1 MAHRLTKEELDQ
13 QFEQFLKESVS
24 DDSVDL
30 GTSTRHP
37 SVLDSLGQAPVRPV
51 KKASVS
57 VPWWQ
62 DDDDREEGPEK
73 ATKRRFTKIKKSQAV
88 DPQVESRHRESPPRV
103 PVKPTPK
110 PRSKALDR
118 VSQLSNQRA
127 SHNTSPEHDAVNE
140 KMLSPD
146 HSYSLEEQRVS
157 EEDSCCVPSPAPD
170 NPSSTSGHKS
180 PIHSGSDELSR
191 EDGMSSTGKSFLKS
205 LRKTPSIKEVDEEQ
219 PKELFLEDEG
229 NRDQVIFS
237 RDSLE
242 PEDSVMVS
250 GMVSSAGV
258 LGLDTLDEDEN
269 IRFLSNLKKES
280 SSSIDYPRVNQEQE
294 PSTPTSPQRREEMDS
309 TNEEEQRN
317 NKDSAASPAYSEDF
331 EEEASE
337 KSDEVP
343 QEKKPERQ
351 GMLAKVSLHDS
362 LNSTDGALPPAVPS
376 LAPGKEKWPGI
387 KQTEMPALEPAVQSY
402 GQSGGSEMEALQE
415 AYRQISSSAGEC
427 EDKRAEGSRTP
438 FSLSTLQP
446 ASTVESDLPTAEELM
461 RPIGPGSGFTC
472 GFSLQPIIGAVP
484 QGSENHSP
492 LRMSSDG
499 SPFSSANEGCGGGNA
514 AGLTGEDHPASLQYT
529 QKSIAE
535 EIKRLMQE
543 QDSFSVEP
551 PPVKPKK
558 RQVPARNNAFASAHS
573 RKTPVPS
580 ARAKKPESRPLP
592 RAPAPSRTSQ
602 AAKPPS
608 PLTQRKTQNQPP
620 KKTQNL
626 SQTQTVKG
634 LDTSLELSSE
644 LVASVQSFA
653 TFLQHQVEASSLRDN
668 IPPRAD
674 RITPEAVTG
683 HQVMQEKMDSGS
695 TFQQERSSLE
705 RFRLQ
710 LAQKERELHLREE
723 QLREEHKQE
732 LAALRQENYVLQ
744 SKLHRAEEASNM
756 RKWSFGEASDPVTEE
771 KLKLIEKEMKEQET
785 LIQGYHQENE
795 KLYLQMKALQAQS
808 KQNEEALFMENQRL
822 LTELALTRDRLNMN
836 SIQRTVGGRSIADQS
851 FNIADLTNQVQAAQ
865 KKEERLQDEIHR
877 LKQEKQALHVDLE
890 MMRKERDLA
899 RVQTVCTSGDKGFE
913 LKMLQ
918 EKHREEVTELKKR
931 LQWYAENQEL
941 LDKDAAR
948 LRAATTETQMLTEQ
962 VEKLKMEVSKRA
974 NEQQRK
980 AKERAGEAKRI
991 QDLERQLK
999 QMEELLK
1006 RRHPNSLP
1014 ALILAAASTGT
1025 EDNGLDVRPPTAPH
1039 SSKTAALLERRVHR
1053 LEAELEGRDEAAKR
1067 SLRTMEQEYHRIKLQ
1082 YEQQISDLE
1091 QRLAEKNQNNQ
1102 VISSELSTSQTQGL
1116 KAEMEEVK
1124 KAYQKQGSSLKAEV
1138 ASLQEQL
1145 RQAQSL
1151 TQADKPA
1158 RSPSRHQLHAE
1169 AAQATRIERLTQEL
1183 SSKSRTIQELSRTVE
1198 RLQRER
1204 RTMLSGPGFDR
1215 AANEPK
1221 RHLGTA
1227 KEPKKPAAETFP
1239 PTQDEKDYHP
1249 GAFSGSH
1256 ISEVQLENDS
1266 LRIRLE
1272 QLEMQKEQEKASLQA
1287 AVAHAQSQLL
1297 RIQEQNAEQ
1306 LASVKAE
1313 HHKEIERLLACHA
1326 LEHSSSKVAEL
1337 TNQVNT
1343 QEIIVQHLQGQV
1355 KELQGAKD
1363 ALAVSKIREETLQN
1377 QLSKLL
1383 EELKQAKEAHSPELR
1398 HFTSLEQKIQ
1408 SMELRYNQ
1416 REKQLQQVIA
1426 DTRRVVE
1433 QEQQGEV
1440 ERWKRLAQGRTKEL
1454 EVFRLEL
1461 DSILDVLRELQRQG
1475 VVIPVPEHTST
1486 TTHTYLPLRS

>member
-62 DDDDREEGPEK
+62 DDDGSEEGP
-73 ATKRRFTKIKKSQAV
+73 
-88 DPQVESRHRESPPRV
+88 
-103 PVKPTPK
+103 
-110 PRSKALDR
+110 
-118 VSQLSNQRA
+118 
-127 SHNTSPEHDAVNE
+127 
-140 KMLSPD
+140 
-146 HSYSLEEQRVS
+146 
-157 EEDSCCVPSPAPD
+157 
-170 NPSSTSGHKS
+170 
-180 PIHSGSDELSR
+180 
-191 EDGMSSTGKSFLKS
+191 GMSSTGKSFLKS

-242 PEDSVMVS
+242 PE
-250 GMVSSAGV
+250 GHAGV

-337 KSDEVP
+337 KSNEVP

-376 LAPGKEKWPGI
+376 LAPRKEKWPDI
-387 KQTEMPALEPAVQSY
+387 KQTEMPASEPAVQSY

-461 RPIGPGSGFTC
+461 RPIGPDSGFTR

-514 AGLTGEDHPASLQYT
+514 AGLTGEEHPASLQYT

-592 RAPAPSRTSQ
+592 RAPAASRTSQ

-626 SQTQTVKG
+626 NQTQTVKG
-634 LDTSLELSSE
+634 LELSSE

-683 HQVMQEKMDSGS
+683 HQVMQEKMDGGS

-732 LAALRQENYVLQ
+732 FAALRQENYVLQ

-899 RVQTVCTSGDKGFE
+899 RVQVVCTSGDKGFE

-918 EKHREEVTELKKR
+918 EKHQEELTELKKR

-974 NEQQRK
+974 NEQPRK

-1039 SSKTAALLERRVHR
+1039 
-1053 LEAELEGRDEAAKR
+1053 
-1067 SLRTMEQEYHRIKLQ
+1067 
-1082 YEQQISDLE
+1082 
-1091 QRLAEKNQNNQ
+1091 QNNQ
-1102 VISSELSTSQTQGL
+1102 VISSELSASQTQGL

-1124 KAYQKQGSSLKAEV
+1124 KVYQKQEISLKAEV

-1145 RQAQSL
+1145 RQAQLL

-1221 RHLGTA
+1221 RHFGTA

-1272 QLEMQKEQEKASLQA
+1272 QLEIQKEQEKASLQA
-1287 AVAHAQSQLL
+1287 AVVHAQSQIL
-1297 RIQEQNAEQ
+1297 
-1306 LASVKAE
+1306 SF
-1313 HHKEIERLLACHA
+1313 
-1326 LEHSSSKVAEL
+1326 
-1337 TNQVNT
+1337 VNST
-1343 QEIIVQHLQGQV
+1343 
-1355 KELQGAKD
+1355 K
-1363 ALAVSKIREETLQN
+1363 
-1377 QLSKLL
+1377 
-1383 EELKQAKEAHSPELR
+1383 ELKQAKEAHSPELR

-1433 QEQQGEV
+1433 QEQQGEL

-1486 TTHTYLPLRS
+1486 TSHIYLPLRS

>member
-1 MAHRLTKEELDQ
+1 MILTLIWSLLPVLRTS
-13 QFEQFLKESVS
+13 FILFFFLC
-24 DDSVDL
+24 
-30 GTSTRHP
+30 
-37 SVLDSLGQAPVRPV
+37 SLPHIKV
-51 KKASVS
+51 
-57 VPWWQ
+57 VP
-62 DDDDREEGPEK
+62 
-73 ATKRRFTKIKKSQAV
+73 I
-88 DPQVESRHRESPPRV
+88 
-103 PVKPTPK
+103 KPTPK
-110 PRSKALDR
+110 PRSNALDR

-146 HSYSLEEQRVS
+146 HSYSVEEQRVS

-180 PIHSGSDELSR
+180 PIHSGSDELSVQSDASDSVER

-250 GMVSSAGV
+250 GMVSSTGV

-294 PSTPTSPQRREEMDS
+294 PSALTSPQSVPFRREEMDL
-309 TNEEEQRN
+309 TNEEGQRN

-337 KSDEVP
+337 KSDKVP

-376 LAPGKEKWPGI
+376 LAPRTEKWPDI
-387 KQTEMPALEPAVQSY
+387 RQTEMPSLEPAVQSY

-415 AYRQISSSAGEC
+415 AYRQISGSAGEC

-438 FSLSTLQP
+438 LSLSTLQP

-461 RPIGPGSGFTC
+461 RPIGPDSGFTR
-472 GFSLQPIIGAVP
+472 GFSLQPIIEAVP
-484 QGSENHSP
+484 RGSENHSP
-492 LRMSSDG
+492 LKMSSDG
-499 SPFSSANEGCGGGNA
+499 SPFSSVNEGCGGSNT
-514 AGLTGEDHPASLQYT
+514 AGVTREEHPASLQYT

-543 QDSFSVEP
+543 QDSSSVEP

-558 RQVPARNNAFASAHS
+558 RQVPARNNAFASGYS

-580 ARAKKPESRPLP
+580 ARSKKPESRPLP
-592 RAPAPSRTSQ
+592 RAPAPSRTTQ

-620 KKTQNL
+620 KQTQTL

-634 LDTSLELSSE
+634 LDTRLGPSSE

-653 TFLQHQVEASSLRDN
+653 TFLQHQVEASSLQDN

-674 RITPEAVTG
+674 RISSEAVAG
-683 HQVMQEKMDSGS
+683 HQVMHEKVDGGP

-723 QLREEHKQE
+723 QLQEEHKQE

-744 SKLHRAEEASNM
+744 SKLHRAEEASNK

-795 KLYLQMKALQAQS
+795 KLYLQIKALQAQS

-822 LTELALTRDRLNMN
+822 LTELALTRDRLNLN
-836 SIQRTVGGRSIADQS
+836 SIQRTFGGRNVADQS
-851 FNIADLTNQVQAAQ
+851 FTIADLTSQVQAAQ
-865 KKEERLQDEIHR
+865 KNEQRLQDEIHR
-877 LKQEKQALHVDLE
+877 LKQEKQALHVDLD

-899 RVQTVCTSGDKGFE
+899 RVQAVYTSGDKGFE

-948 LRAATTETQMLTEQ
+948 LRAATAETQMLTEQ

-1025 EDNGLDVRPPTAPH
+1025 EDNGSDVRPPTAPH
-1039 SSKTAALLERRVHR
+1039 SSQTAALLERRVHR

-1102 VISSELSTSQTQGL
+1102 VISSETLSQTQGL
-1116 KAEMEEVK
+1116 NAEMEEVK
-1124 KAYQKQGSSLKAEV
+1124 KAYEKQESSLKAEV

-1204 RTMLSGPGFDR
+1204 KTMLSGPGLDR
-1215 AANEPK
+1215 VANEPK
-1221 RHLGTA
+1221 RHFGTA
-1227 KEPKKPAAETFP
+1227 KDPKKPAAETFP

-1266 LRIRLE
+1266 LRMRLE
-1272 QLEMQKEQEKASLQA
+1272 QLEIQKEQEKASLQA
-1287 AVAHAQSQLL
+1287 AVTHAQSQLL
-1297 RIQEQNAEQ
+1297 RIQEQHAEQ

-1313 HHKEIERLLACHA
+1313 HHKEIERLLASHA

-1343 QEIIVQHLQGQV
+1343 QEIIVQHLKGQV

-1408 SMELRYNQ
+1408 SMELRYTQ

-1433 QEQQGEV
+1433 QEQQGEL
-1440 ERWKRLAQGRTKEL
+1440 ERWKRLAQGRAKEL

-1475 VVIPVPEHTST
+1475 VVIPIPEHTST

>member
-24 DDSVDL
+24 DDSIDL
-30 GTSTRHP
+30 GSSTKHP
-37 SVLDSLGQAPVRPV
+37 SVLDSLGKAPVRPV
-51 KKASVS
+51 KKTAVS

-62 DDDDREEGPEK
+62 DDDDSEEG
-73 ATKRRFTKIKKSQAV
+73 T
-88 DPQVESRHRESPPRV
+88 
-103 PVKPTPK
+103 
-110 PRSKALDR
+110 
-118 VSQLSNQRA
+118 
-127 SHNTSPEHDAVNE
+127 
-140 KMLSPD
+140 
-146 HSYSLEEQRVS
+146 
-157 EEDSCCVPSPAPD
+157 
-170 NPSSTSGHKS
+170 
-180 PIHSGSDELSR
+180 
-191 EDGMSSTGKSFLKS
+191 GMSSTGKSFLKS

-219 PKELFLEDEG
+219 PNELLLEDEG
-229 NRDQVIFS
+229 NRDLVIFS

-242 PEDSVMVS
+242 PEVPT
-250 GMVSSAGV
+250 AGS
-258 LGLDTLDEDEN
+258 LNLDLLDEDDN
-269 IRFLSNLKKES
+269 TRFLSNLKKQS
-280 SSSIDYPRVNQEQE
+280 SSSIDYSRPNQEKE

-309 TNEEEQRN
+309 TNEEQRK
-317 NKDSAASPAYSEDF
+317 NKDTAASPSYSEDF

-337 KSDEVP
+337 KSDEGL
-343 QEKKPERQ
+343 QEKKPERH

-376 LAPGKEKWPGI
+376 LAGGKEKCPEA
-387 KQTEMPALEPAVQSY
+387 KQTVTPALEPAVHSY

-415 AYRQISSSAGEC
+415 AYRQISNSAGEC
-427 EDKRAEGSRTP
+427 EDGRAEGSRTP
-438 FSLSTLQP
+438 LSLTTLQP
-446 ASTVESDLPTAEELM
+446 VSTEESDLPTAEELM
-461 RPIGPGSGFTC
+461 RPIGPDSGFIR
-472 GFSLQPIIGAVP
+472 GFSLQPINEAVP
-484 QGSENHSP
+484 QGSEIHSP
-492 LRMSSDG
+492 LRICSDE
-499 SPFSSANEGCGGGNA
+499 SPFSFTNEDCGGGNTA
-514 AGLTGEDHPASLQYT
+514 SLTGGEHPASLQYS

-543 QDSFSVEP
+543 QDNSSLEP

-558 RQVPARNNAFASAHS
+558 RQVPSRTNEFASASS
-573 RKTPVPS
+573 RKTPVPLT
-580 ARAKKPESRPLP
+580 RAKKDESRLLP
-592 RAPAPSRTSQ
+592 RGPALSKAGQ

-608 PLTQRKTQNQPP
+608 PLTQRKAQNQTL
-620 KKTQNL
+620 KKTHNL
-626 SQTQTVKG
+626 SQTQAVKG
-634 LDTSLELSSE
+634 LDTSLRLSGE
-644 LVASVQSFA
+644 LVTSVQSFA
-653 TFLQHQVEASSLRDN
+653 TFLQHQVEAISLKDN
-668 IPPRAD
+668 GHLRAD
-674 RITPEAVTG
+674 RITPESVTG
-683 HQVMQEKMDSGS
+683 LEVMQENMDGGTS
-695 TFQQERSSLE
+695 FQQERSSLE

-710 LAQKERELHLREE
+710 LAQKEREPHLRENHL
-723 QLREEHKQE
+723 QDEHTQE

-744 SKLHRAEEASNM
+744 SKLHCAEEASNR

-785 LIQGYHQENE
+785 LIQGYHHENE

-808 KQNEEALFMENQRL
+808 KQSEEALFMENQRL

-836 SIQRTVGGRSIADQS
+836 TIQRTIGGRSIADQS
-851 FNIADLTNQVQAAQ
+851 FSIAELTSQVQAAQ

-899 RVQTVCTSGDKGFE
+899 RVQAVCTSGDKGFE

-918 EKHREEVTELKKR
+918 EKHREEVAEMKKR

-941 LDKDAAR
+941 LDKDASR
-948 LRAATTETQMLTEQ
+948 LRAATAETRRLTEQ
-962 VEKLKMEVSKRA
+962 VEKLKMEVSRRA

-980 AKERAGEAKRI
+980 AKEKAGEAKRI

-1014 ALILAAASTGT
+1014 ALILAAASAGA
-1025 EDNGLDVRPPTAPH
+1025 DVDGLDVHPPTGPQ
-1039 SSKTAALLERRVHR
+1039 SSQTAALLERRVHR

-1067 SLRTMEQEYHRIKLQ
+1067 SLRAMEQQYHRIKLQ
-1082 YEQQISDLE
+1082 YEQQITDLE
-1091 QRLAEKNQNNQ
+1091 QRLAENNQNNDAT
-1102 VISSELSTSQTQGL
+1102 SSELPESQTQRL
-1116 KAEMEEVK
+1116 KAELEEVMMAHQK
-1124 KAYQKQGSSLKAEV
+1124 KESTLQAEV

-1145 RQAQSL
+1145 HQVQSL
-1151 TQADKPA
+1151 TQTDKLA
-1158 RSPSRHQLHAE
+1158 RSPSRHQLNAE
-1169 AAQATRIERLTQEL
+1169 AAQASRIERLTQEL

-1215 AANEPK
+1215 DEPK
-1221 RHLGTA
+1221 RHLGAA
-1227 KEPKKPAAETFP
+1227 KEPKKPTAETFP
-1239 PTQDEKDYHP
+1239 PTQDEKHYHP

-1256 ISEVQLENDS
+1256 ISEVQLENDN
-1266 LRIRLE
+1266 LKMRLE
-1272 QLEMQKEQEKASLQA
+1272 HLEIQRDQEKASLQA
-1287 AVAHAQSQLL
+1287 AVTHAQNQLL

-1306 LASVKAE
+1306 LALVKAE
-1313 HHKEIERLLACHA
+1313 HQKEIERLLACHA
-1326 LEHSSSKVAEL
+1326 LEHSASKVAEL

-1343 QEIIVQHLQGQV
+1343 QEIIVQHLQGQI
-1355 KELQGAKD
+1355 KELQGTKD
-1363 ALAVSKIREETLQN
+1363 ALAVSKIREDTLQN

-1440 ERWKRLAQGRTKEL
+1440 ERWRRLAHSRAKEL
-1454 EVFRLEL
+1454 DAFRLEL

-1475 VVIPVPEHTST
+1475 VVIPLPEHTTS
-1486 TTHTYLPLRS
+1486 TTHTYLPLQS

>member
-13 QFEQFLKESVS
+13 QFEQFMKESVS

-30 GTSTRHP
+30 GSSTKHS
-37 SVLDSLGQAPVRPV
+37 SVLDSLGKAPVRPV

-62 DDDDREEGPEK
+62 DDDDSEEG
-73 ATKRRFTKIKKSQAV
+73 T
-88 DPQVESRHRESPPRV
+88 
-103 PVKPTPK
+103 
-110 PRSKALDR
+110 
-118 VSQLSNQRA
+118 
-127 SHNTSPEHDAVNE
+127 
-140 KMLSPD
+140 
-146 HSYSLEEQRVS
+146 
-157 EEDSCCVPSPAPD
+157 
-170 NPSSTSGHKS
+170 
-180 PIHSGSDELSR
+180 
-191 EDGMSSTGKSFLKS
+191 GMSSTGKSFLKS
-205 LRKTPSIKEVDEEQ
+205 MRKTPSIKEVDEEQ
-219 PKELFLEDEG
+219 SNDLFLEDER
-229 NRDQVIFS
+229 NRDLVIFS

-242 PEDSVMVS
+242 PEVPT
-250 GMVSSAGV
+250 AGAFQ
-258 LGLDTLDEDEN
+258 LDLLDEDDN
-269 IRFLSNLKKES
+269 TRFLSNLKKES
-280 SSSIDYPRVNQEQE
+280 SSSIDYSRLNQEQE
-294 PSTPTSPQRREEMDS
+294 PSTPTSPQRREEIDS
-309 TNEEEQRN
+309 TNEEEQRK
-317 NKDSAASPAYSEDF
+317 NKDTAASPAYSEDF

-337 KSDEVP
+337 KSDERL
-343 QEKKPERQ
+343 QEKKPERH

-376 LAPGKEKWPGI
+376 LAAGKEKCPDT
-387 KQTEMPALEPAVQSY
+387 KQAVRTALEPAVQ
-402 GQSGGSEMEALQE
+402 
-415 AYRQISSSAGEC
+415 
-427 EDKRAEGSRTP
+427 P
-438 FSLSTLQP
+438 V
-446 ASTVESDLPTAEELM
+446 STVESDLPTAEELM
-461 RPIGPGSGFTC
+461 RPIGPDSVFTR
-472 GFSLQPIIGAVP
+472 GFSLQPISEAVP
-484 QGSENHSP
+484 RGSKNHSP
-492 LRMSSDG
+492 LRISSDD
-499 SPFSSANEGCGGGNA
+499 SPFSSTNEGCGGGNKA
-514 AGLTGEDHPASLQYT
+514 SLTGEEHPASLQYT

-543 QDSFSVEP
+543 QDSSSVEP

-558 RQVPARNNAFASAHS
+558 RQVPARTNAFASASS
-573 RKTPVPS
+573 RKTSVPS
-580 ARAKKPESRPLP
+580 TRAKKPESRLLP
-592 RAPAPSRTSQ
+592 RGPATSRTGQ

-608 PLTQRKTQNQPP
+608 PLIQRKAQNQTP
-620 KKTQNL
+620 KKTPNL

-634 LDTSLELSSE
+634 LDTSLRLSSE
-644 LVASVQSFA
+644 LVTSVQSFA
-653 TFLQHQVEASSLRDN
+653 TFLQHQVEAS
-668 IPPRAD
+668 

-683 HQVMQEKMDSGS
+683 HEVMQENMDGGMP
-695 TFQQERSSLE
+695 FQQERSSLE

-710 LAQKERELHLREE
+710 LAQKERELHLRET
-723 QLREEHKQE
+723 QLQEEHKQE
-732 LAALRQENYVLQ
+732 LAALRQENYTLQ
-744 SKLHRAEEASNM
+744 SKLHRAEEASNR
-756 RKWSFGEASDPVTEE
+756 RKLSFGEASDPVTEE

-795 KLYLQMKALQAQS
+795 KLYMQMKALQAQS

-836 SIQRTVGGRSIADQS
+836 SFQRTVGGRSIADQS
-851 FNIADLTNQVQAAQ
+851 FSIAELTSQVQAAQ

-899 RVQTVCTSGDKGFE
+899 RVQAVCTSGDKGFE

-918 EKHREEVTELKKR
+918 EKHREEVAEMKKR

-941 LDKDAAR
+941 LDKDASR
-948 LRAATTETQMLTEQ
+948 LRAATAETQRLTEQ

-980 AKERAGEAKRI
+980 TKERAGEAKRI

-1006 RRHPNSLP
+1006 QRHPNSLP
-1014 ALILAAASTGT
+1014 ALILAAASAGA
-1025 EDNGLDVRPPTAPH
+1025 EVGGLDVYPPTAPQ
-1039 SSKTAALLERRVHR
+1039 SSQTAALLERRVHR

-1067 SLRTMEQEYHRIKLQ
+1067 SLRAMEQQYHRIKLQ
-1082 YEQQISDLE
+1082 YEQQITDLE

-1102 VISSELSTSQTQGL
+1102 VISSELSESQTQRL
-1116 KAEMEEVK
+1116 KAELEEVK
-1124 KAYQKQGSSLKAEV
+1124 MAHQKQESTLQTEV

-1145 RQAQSL
+1145 RQAQAL
-1151 TQADKPA
+1151 TQTDKPA
-1158 RSPSRHQLHAE
+1158 RSPSRHQLNAE

-1183 SSKSRTIQELSRTVE
+1183 SSKSRTIQELGRTVE

-1204 RTMLSGPGFDR
+1204 KTMLTGPGFDR
-1215 AANEPK
+1215 DEPK
-1221 RHLGTA
+1221 RHLGSA
-1227 KEPKKPAAETFP
+1227 KEPKKNAAETFP

-1266 LRIRLE
+1266 LRMRLE
-1272 QLEMQKEQEKASLQA
+1272 QLEIHRDQEKVSLQA
-1287 AVAHAQSQLL
+1287 AVTHAQNQLL
-1297 RIQEQNAEQ
+1297 RIQEQNSEQ

-1313 HHKEIERLLACHA
+1313 HQREIERLLACHA

-1355 KELQGAKD
+1355 KELKGTKD

-1408 SMELRYNQ
+1408 SMELRYHQ

-1440 ERWKRLAQGRTKEL
+1440 ERWRRLAHGRAKEL
-1454 EVFRLEL
+1454 DAFRLEL

-1475 VVIPVPEHTST
+1475 VVIPIPEHTST
-1486 TTHTYLPLRS
+1486 ITHTYLPLRS

>member
-13 QFEQFLKESVS
+13 QFEQFMKESVS

-30 GTSTRHP
+30 GSSTKHS
-37 SVLDSLGQAPVRPV
+37 SVLDSLGKAPVRPV

-62 DDDDREEGPEK
+62 DDDYSEEG
-73 ATKRRFTKIKKSQAV
+73 T
-88 DPQVESRHRESPPRV
+88 
-103 PVKPTPK
+103 
-110 PRSKALDR
+110 
-118 VSQLSNQRA
+118 
-127 SHNTSPEHDAVNE
+127 
-140 KMLSPD
+140 
-146 HSYSLEEQRVS
+146 
-157 EEDSCCVPSPAPD
+157 
-170 NPSSTSGHKS
+170 
-180 PIHSGSDELSR
+180 
-191 EDGMSSTGKSFLKS
+191 GMSSTGKSFMKS
-205 LRKTPSIKEVDEEQ
+205 MRKTPSIKEVDEEQ
-219 PKELFLEDEG
+219 LNDLFLEDER
-229 NRDQVIFS
+229 NRDLVIFS

-242 PEDSVMVS
+242 PEVPT
-250 GMVSSAGV
+250 AGA
-258 LGLDTLDEDEN
+258 LQLDLLDEDDN
-269 IRFLSNLKKES
+269 ARFLSNLKKES
-280 SSSIDYPRVNQEQE
+280 SSSIDYSRLNQEQE
-294 PSTPTSPQRREEMDS
+294 PSTPTSPQRREEMDL
-309 TNEEEQRN
+309 TNEEEPRGK
-317 NKDSAASPAYSEDF
+317 KDTAASPAYSEDF

-337 KSDEVP
+337 KSDEGL
-343 QEKKPERQ
+343 QEKKPERH

-376 LAPGKEKWPGI
+376 LEAEKEKCPDT
-387 KQTEMPALEPAVQSY
+387 KQAVRTALEPAVQSY
-402 GQSGGSEMEALQE
+402 GQSGGSEIEALQE
-415 AYRQISSSAGEC
+415 AYRQINSSAGEC
-427 EDKRAEGSRTP
+427 EDGRAEAGRTP
-438 FSLSTLQP
+438 LSLSSLQP
-446 ASTVESDLPTAEELM
+446 VSTVESDLPTAEELM
-461 RPIGPGSGFTC
+461 RPIGPDSVFTR
-472 GFSLQPIIGAVP
+472 GFSLQPISEAVP
-484 QGSENHSP
+484 PGSKNHSP
-492 LRMSSDG
+492 LRISSDD
-499 SPFSSANEGCGGGNA
+499 SPFSSTNEGCGGGNKA
-514 AGLTGEDHPASLQYT
+514 SLTGEEHPASLQYT

-543 QDSFSVEP
+543 QDSSSVEP

-558 RQVPARNNAFASAHS
+558 RQVPARTNSFASASS

-580 ARAKKPESRPLP
+580 TRAKKPESRLLP
-592 RAPAPSRTSQ
+592 RGPATSRTGQ

-608 PLTQRKTQNQPP
+608 PLTQRKAQNQTP
-620 KKTQNL
+620 KKPPNL
-626 SQTQTVKG
+626 SQTQTIKG
-634 LDTSLELSSE
+634 LDTSLRLSSE
-644 LVASVQSFA
+644 LVTSVQSFA
-653 TFLQHQVEASSLRDN
+653 TFLQHQVEAS
-668 IPPRAD
+668 

-683 HQVMQEKMDSGS
+683 REVMQEP
-695 TFQQERSSLE
+695 FQQERLSLE
-705 RFRLQ
+705 RFCLQ
-710 LAQKERELHLREE
+710 LAQKERELHLRET
-723 QLREEHKQE
+723 QLQEEHKQE
-732 LAALRQENYVLQ
+732 LAELRQENYTLQ
-744 SKLHRAEEASNM
+744 SKLHRAEEASNR

-836 SIQRTVGGRSIADQS
+836 SFQRTVGGRSIADQS
-851 FNIADLTNQVQAAQ
+851 FSIAELTSQVQAAQ

-890 MMRKERDLA
+890 IMRKERDLA
-899 RVQTVCTSGDKGFE
+899 RVQAVCTSGDKGFE

-918 EKHREEVTELKKR
+918 EKHREEVAEMKKR

-941 LDKDAAR
+941 LDKDASR
-948 LRAATTETQMLTEQ
+948 LRAATAETQRLAEQ

-980 AKERAGEAKRI
+980 TKERAGEAKRI

-1006 RRHPNSLP
+1006 QRHPNSLP
-1014 ALILAAASTGT
+1014 ALILAAASAGA
-1025 EDNGLDVRPPTAPH
+1025 EVGGYDVHPPTAPQ
-1039 SSKTAALLERRVHR
+1039 SSQTAALLERRVHR

-1067 SLRTMEQEYHRIKLQ
+1067 SLRAMEQQYHRIKLQ
-1082 YEQQISDLE
+1082 YEQQITDLE

-1102 VISSELSTSQTQGL
+1102 AISSELSESQTQRL
-1116 KAEMEEVK
+1116 KAELEEVK
-1124 KAYQKQGSSLKAEV
+1124 MANQKQESTLQAEV

-1145 RQAQSL
+1145 RQAQAL
-1151 TQADKPA
+1151 TQTDKPA
-1158 RSPSRHQLHAE
+1158 RSPSRHQLNAE

-1204 RTMLSGPGFDR
+1204 KTMLTGPGFDR
-1215 AANEPK
+1215 DEPK
-1221 RHLGTA
+1221 RHLGSA
-1227 KEPKKPAAETFP
+1227 KEPKKNAAETFP

-1266 LRIRLE
+1266 LRMRLE
-1272 QLEMQKEQEKASLQA
+1272 QLEMHRDQEKVSLQA
-1287 AVAHAQSQLL
+1287 AVTHSQNQLL
-1297 RIQEQNAEQ
+1297 RIQEQNSEQ

-1313 HHKEIERLLACHA
+1313 HQREIERLLACHA
-1326 LEHSSSKVAEL
+1326 LDHSSSKVAEL
-1337 TNQVNT
+1337 SNQVNT

-1355 KELQGAKD
+1355 KELKGTKD

-1383 EELKQAKEAHSPELR
+1383 EELKQAKEAHSPQLR

-1408 SMELRYNQ
+1408 SMELRYHQ

-1440 ERWKRLAQGRTKEL
+1440 ERWRRLAHGRAKEL
-1454 EVFRLEL
+1454 DAFRLEL

-1475 VVIPVPEHTST
+1475 VVIPIPEHTST

>member
-30 GTSTRHP
+30 GTSARHP
-37 SVLDSLGQAPVRPV
+37 SVLDSLGKAPVRPV

-62 DDDDREEGPEK
+62 DDDDEDSEEGP
-73 ATKRRFTKIKKSQAV
+73 
-88 DPQVESRHRESPPRV
+88 
-103 PVKPTPK
+103 
-110 PRSKALDR
+110 
-118 VSQLSNQRA
+118 
-127 SHNTSPEHDAVNE
+127 
-140 KMLSPD
+140 
-146 HSYSLEEQRVS
+146 
-157 EEDSCCVPSPAPD
+157 
-170 NPSSTSGHKS
+170 
-180 PIHSGSDELSR
+180 
-191 EDGMSSTGKSFLKS
+191 GMSLTGKSFLKS

-219 PKELFLEDEG
+219 PKELFLEDEE
-229 NRDQVIFS
+229 NRNQVIFS

-242 PEDSVMVS
+242 PEDSLMMS
-250 GMVSSAGV
+250 GMVPSAHA
-258 LGLDTLDEDEN
+258 LGLDTLDEDKN
-269 IRFLSNLKKES
+269 TRFLSNLKKDS
-280 SSSIDYPRVNQEQE
+280 SSSIDYPRLNQEQE

-309 TNEEEQRN
+309 TNEEGQRK

-337 KSDEVP
+337 KSDEAP
-343 QEKKPERQ
+343 QEKKSERH

-376 LAPGKEKWPGI
+376 LAPRKEKWPDT
-387 KQTEMPALEPAVQSY
+387 KQKAMPALEPAVQSY
-402 GQSGGSEMEALQE
+402 GQSGASEMEALQE

-427 EDKRAEGSRTP
+427 EDKRPEGSRTP
-438 FSLSTLQP
+438 LSLSTLQP

-461 RPIGPGSGFTC
+461 RPIGPDSGFTR
-472 GFSLQPIIGAVP
+472 GFSLQPIIEAVP
-484 QGSENHSP
+484 RGSENHSP
-492 LRMSSDG
+492 LRMSSDE
-499 SPFSSANEGCGGGNA
+499 SPFSSANEDCGGGNA
-514 AGLTGEDHPASLQYT
+514 ASLTGEEHPASLPYT

-543 QDSFSVEP
+543 QDSSSVKP
-551 PPVKPKK
+551 SPVKPKK
-558 RQVPARNNAFASAHS
+558 RQVPARANAFASAYS

-580 ARAKKPESRPLP
+580 ARTKKPESRPLP
-592 RAPAPSRTSQ
+592 TAPAPSRTGQ

-608 PLTQRKTQNQPP
+608 PLTQRKAQNQPP
-620 KKTQNL
+620 KKTPKL
-626 SQTQTVKG
+626 SQTQTVQG
-634 LDTSLELSSE
+634 LDTSLRLSSE

-653 TFLQHQVEASSLRDN
+653 TFLQNQVEASSLQDN
-668 IPPRAD
+668 TLPRAD

-683 HQVMQEKMDSGS
+683 HQVLQEKMDSGS
-695 TFQQERSSLE
+695 TFQKERSSLE

-744 SKLHRAEEASNM
+744 SKLHRAEEASNK

-808 KQNEEALFMENQRL
+808 KQNEEALFMENHRL

-851 FNIADLTNQVQAAQ
+851 FNIAELTSQVQAAQ
-865 KKEERLQDEIHR
+865 KKEERLQDEICR
-877 LKQEKQALHVDLE
+877 IKQEKQALHVDLE
-890 MMRKERDLA
+890 VMRKERDIA
-899 RVQTVCTSGDKGFE
+899 RAQAVCTSGDKGFE

-918 EKHREEVTELKKR
+918 EKHREEVTDLKKR

-948 LRAATTETQMLTEQ
+948 LRAATTETQRLTEQ

-1025 EDNGLDVRPPTAPH
+1025 EDNGLDVHPSTAPH
-1039 SSKTAALLERRVHR
+1039 SSQTAALLERRVHR

-1067 SLRTMEQEYHRIKLQ
+1067 SLRTMEQQYHRIKLQ

-1091 QRLAEKNQNNQ
+1091 QCLAEKCQNNQ
-1102 VISSELSTSQTQGL
+1102 AISSELSESKTQEL
-1116 KAEMEEVK
+1116 ETELEEVK
-1124 KAYQKQGSSLKAEV
+1124 TAYQKQESTLKAEV

-1151 TQADKPA
+1151 TQTDKPA

-1183 SSKSRTIQELSRTVE
+1183 SSKSRTIQELSRTIE

-1215 AANEPK
+1215 ATNVPK
-1221 RHLGTA
+1221 RHLASA
-1227 KEPKKPAAETFP
+1227 KEGKKSAAETFP
-1239 PTQDEKDYHP
+1239 PTPDEKDYHP

-1266 LRIRLE
+1266 LRTRLE
-1272 QLEMQKEQEKASLQA
+1272 QLEMQREQEKASLQA
-1287 AVAHAQSQLL
+1287 AVAHAQSHLL
-1297 RIQEQNAEQ
+1297 RTQEQNAEQ

-1313 HHKEIERLLACHA
+1313 HHKEIEHLLACHA
-1326 LEHSSSKVAEL
+1326 LEHSSSKLAEL

-1343 QEIIVQHLQGQV
+1343 QEIIVQHLQGQL

-1440 ERWKRLAQGRTKEL
+1440 ERWKRLAQGRAKEL

>member
-1 MAHRLTKEELDQ
+1 MAHRFTKEELDQ

-30 GTSTRHP
+30 GTSARHP
-37 SVLDSLGQAPVRPV
+37 SVLDSLEKAPVRPA
-51 KKASVS
+51 KKSSVS

-62 DDDDREEGPEK
+62 DDDDDSEEG
-73 ATKRRFTKIKKSQAV
+73 T
-88 DPQVESRHRESPPRV
+88 
-103 PVKPTPK
+103 
-110 PRSKALDR
+110 
-118 VSQLSNQRA
+118 
-127 SHNTSPEHDAVNE
+127 
-140 KMLSPD
+140 
-146 HSYSLEEQRVS
+146 
-157 EEDSCCVPSPAPD
+157 
-170 NPSSTSGHKS
+170 
-180 PIHSGSDELSR
+180 
-191 EDGMSSTGKSFLKS
+191 GMSSTGKSFLKS

-229 NRDQVIFS
+229 NRDHVIFS

-242 PEDSVMVS
+242 PEDSLMS
-250 GMVSSAGV
+250 GMVPSARA

-269 IRFLSNLKKES
+269 TRFLSNLKKES
-280 SSSIDYPRVNQEQE
+280 SSSIDYHGLNQEQE
-294 PSTPTSPQRREEMDS
+294 PSTPTSPQRREETDS
-309 TNEEEQRN
+309 ANEEGQRK

-337 KSDEVP
+337 KSDEGP
-343 QEKKPERQ
+343 QEKKPERH

-362 LNSTDGALPPAVPS
+362 LNSTDGALPPAIPI
-376 LAPGKEKWPGI
+376 LAPRKEKWPDN
-387 KQTEMPALEPAVQSY
+387 KQTERAALEPAVQSY

-438 FSLSTLQP
+438 LSLSTLQP

-461 RPIGPGSGFTC
+461 QPIGPDSGFTR
-472 GFSLQPIIGAVP
+472 GFSLQPIIEAVP
-484 QGSENHSP
+484 RGSENHSP
-492 LRMSSDG
+492 LRMSSDE

-514 AGLTGEDHPASLQYT
+514 ASLTGEEHSASLQYT

-543 QDSFSVEP
+543 QDSSSVKQS
-551 PPVKPKK
+551 PVKPKK
-558 RQVPARNNAFASAHS
+558 RQVPARANAFASAYN

-580 ARAKKPESRPLP
+580 VRTKKPESRPLP
-592 RAPAPSRTSQ
+592 RTPAPSRTGQ

-608 PLTQRKTQNQPP
+608 PLTQRKAQNQPP

-634 LDTSLELSSE
+634 LDTSLRLSSE

-653 TFLQHQVEASSLRDN
+653 TFLQNQVEASSLQDN
-668 IPPRAD
+668 TLPRAD
-674 RITPEAVTG
+674 KITPEAVTE
-683 HQVMQEKMDSGS
+683 HQVLQKKMDGGS
-695 TFQQERSSLE
+695 TFQKEHSSLE

-710 LAQKERELHLREE
+710 LAQKERELHLREQ
-723 QLREEHKQE
+723 QLQEEHKQE
-732 LAALRQENYVLQ
+732 LAALRQDNYVLQ
-744 SKLHRAEEASNM
+744 SKLHRAEEASNK

-808 KQNEEALFMENQRL
+808 KQNEEALFMENHRL

-851 FNIADLTNQVQAAQ
+851 FNIAELTSQVQAAQ
-865 KKEERLQDEIHR
+865 KKEERLQDEIR
-877 LKQEKQALHVDLE
+877 KLKQEKQALHVDLE
-890 MMRKERDLA
+890 MMKKERDLA
-899 RVQTVCTSGDKGFE
+899 RAQAVCTSGDKGFE

-918 EKHREEVTELKKR
+918 EKHREEVTDLKKR

-948 LRAATTETQMLTEQ
+948 LRAATAETQRLTEQ

-980 AKERAGEAKRI
+980 AKERASEAKRI
-991 QDLERQLK
+991 QDLDRQLK

-1025 EDNGLDVRPPTAPH
+1025 EDNGLDFRPPTAPH
-1039 SSKTAALLERRVHR
+1039 SSQTAALLERRVHR

-1067 SLRTMEQEYHRIKLQ
+1067 SLRTMEQQYHRIKLQ

-1091 QRLAEKNQNNQ
+1091 QRLAEKCQNNQ
-1102 VISSELSTSQTQGL
+1102 AISSELSESQTQRL
-1116 KAEMEEVK
+1116 KAELEEVK
-1124 KAYQKQGSSLKAEV
+1124 KAYQKQESALKAEV

-1145 RQAQSL
+1145 CQAQSL

-1158 RSPSRHQLHAE
+1158 RSPSRHQLNAE

-1204 RTMLSGPGFDR
+1204 RTMLSVPGFDR

-1227 KEPKKPAAETFP
+1227 KEGKKPAAETFP

-1266 LRIRLE
+1266 LRMRLE
-1272 QLEMQKEQEKASLQA
+1272 QLEMQREQEKASLQA

-1416 REKQLQQVIA
+1416 CEKQLQQVIA

-1440 ERWKRLAQGRTKEL
+1440 ERWKRLAQGRAKEL

-1475 VVIPVPEHTST
+1475 VVIPIPEHTST
-1486 TTHTYLPLRS
+1486 STHTYLPLRS

>member
-13 QFEQFLKESVS
+13 QFEQFMKESVS
-24 DDSVDL
+24 DDSIDL
-30 GTSTRHP
+30 GSSTKHS
-37 SVLDSLGQAPVRPV
+37 SVLDSLGKAPVRPV

-62 DDDDREEGPEK
+62 DDDDSEGG
-73 ATKRRFTKIKKSQAV
+73 T
-88 DPQVESRHRESPPRV
+88 
-103 PVKPTPK
+103 
-110 PRSKALDR
+110 
-118 VSQLSNQRA
+118 
-127 SHNTSPEHDAVNE
+127 
-140 KMLSPD
+140 
-146 HSYSLEEQRVS
+146 
-157 EEDSCCVPSPAPD
+157 
-170 NPSSTSGHKS
+170 
-180 PIHSGSDELSR
+180 
-191 EDGMSSTGKSFLKS
+191 GMSSTGKSFLKS

-219 PKELFLEDEG
+219 PKELFSDDEG
-229 NRDQVIFS
+229 NRDLVVFS

-242 PEDSVMVS
+242 PEVP
-250 GMVSSAGV
+250 SAGA
-258 LGLDTLDEDEN
+258 LRLDLLDEDDN
-269 IRFLSNLKKES
+269 TRFLSNLKKES
-280 SSSIDYPRVNQEQE
+280 SSSIDYSRLNQDQE
-294 PSTPTSPQRREEMDS
+294 PSTPTSPQRREKIDS
-309 TNEEEQRN
+309 TNAEEQGE
-317 NKDSAASPAYSEDF
+317 NKDTAASPTYSEDF

-337 KSDEVP
+337 KSDEGF
-343 QEKKPERQ
+343 QEKKPERH
-351 GMLAKVSLHDS
+351 GMLSKVSLHDS
-362 LNSTDGALPPAVPS
+362 LNSTDGALPLSVPS
-376 LAPGKEKWPGI
+376 LEAGKEKCP
-387 KQTEMPALEPAVQSY
+387 EPAVQSY
-402 GQSGGSEMEALQE
+402 GQSGGSEIEALQE

-427 EDKRAEGSRTP
+427 EDGRAEGGRTP
-438 FSLSTLQP
+438 LSLSSLHP
-446 ASTVESDLPTAEELM
+446 VSTVESDLPTAEELM
-461 RPIGPGSGFTC
+461 RPIGPDSGFTR
-472 GFSLQPIIGAVP
+472 GFSLQPISEAVP
-484 QGSENHSP
+484 QGSKNHSP
-492 LRMSSDG
+492 LRRSSDEN
-499 SPFSSANEGCGGGNA
+499 PFSSANEGCGGGNKA
-514 AGLTGEDHPASLQYT
+514 SLTEGGHPASLQYT

-535 EIKRLMQE
+535 EIKWLMQE
-543 QDSFSVEP
+543 QDCSSVEP

-558 RQVPARNNAFASAHS
+558 RQVPARTNAFASASS

-580 ARAKKPESRPLP
+580 TRAKKPESRLLP
-592 RAPAPSRTSQ
+592 RGPAPSRTSQ

-608 PLTQRKTQNQPP
+608 PLTQRKAQNQ
-620 KKTQNL
+620 TQKNTHNL
-626 SQTQTVKG
+626 RQTQAVKG
-634 LDTSLELSSE
+634 LDTSLRLSSE
-644 LVASVQSFA
+644 LVTSVQSFA
-653 TFLQHQVEASSLRDN
+653 TFLQHQVEASSLQDN
-668 IPPRAD
+668 GPPRVD
-674 RITPEAVTG
+674 RITPETLTG
-683 HQVMQEKMDSGS
+683 CEVMQENMDGGMP
-695 TFQQERSSLE
+695 FQQAHSSLE
-705 RFRLQ
+705 RLRLQ
-710 LAQKERELHLREE
+710 LAQKERELHLRENHL
-723 QLREEHKQE
+723 QEEHKQE

-744 SKLHRAEEASNM
+744 SKLHRAEEASNK
-756 RKWSFGEASDPVTEE
+756 RKWSFGKASDPVTEE
-771 KLKLIEKEMKEQET
+771 KLKLIEKEIKEQET

-836 SIQRTVGGRSIADQS
+836 SIQRTVGGRSIADQGFS
-851 FNIADLTNQVQAAQ
+851 IAELTSQVQAAQ

-877 LKQEKQALHVDLE
+877 VKQEKQALHVDLE

-899 RVQTVCTSGDKGFE
+899 RVQAVCTSGDKGFE

-918 EKHREEVTELKKR
+918 EKHREEVAEMKKR

-941 LDKDAAR
+941 LDKDASR
-948 LRAATTETQMLTEQ
+948 LRAATAETQRLTEQ
-962 VEKLKMEVSKRA
+962 VEKLKMEVNRRA

-980 AKERAGEAKRI
+980 TKERAGEAKRI

-1014 ALILAAASTGT
+1014 ALILAAASAGT
-1025 EDNGLDVRPPTAPH
+1025 EVDGLDVHPSTVPQ
-1039 SSKTAALLERRVHR
+1039 SSKTVALLERRVHR
-1053 LEAELEGRDEAAKR
+1053 LEAELEGRDEEAKR
-1067 SLRTMEQEYHRIKLQ
+1067 SLRAMEQQYHRIKLQ
-1082 YEQQISDLE
+1082 YEQQITDLE

-1102 VISSELSTSQTQGL
+1102 ATSSELSESQTRRL
-1116 KAEMEEVK
+1116 KAELDEVK
-1124 KAYQKQGSSLKAEV
+1124 MAHQKQESTLQAELT
-1138 ASLQEQL
+1138 SLQEQL
-1145 RQAQSL
+1145 RQAQAQAL
-1151 TQADKPA
+1151 TQTDKPA
-1158 RSPSRHQLHAE
+1158 RSPSRHQLNAE

-1204 RTMLSGPGFDR
+1204 KTMLSGPGFDR
-1215 AANEPK
+1215 DEPK
-1221 RHLGTA
+1221 RHLGAA

-1266 LRIRLE
+1266 LRMRLA
-1272 QLEMQKEQEKASLQA
+1272 QLEIQGDQEKVSMQA
-1287 AVAHAQSQLL
+1287 AVTHAQNQLL
-1297 RIQEQNAEQ
+1297 RVQEQNAEQ

-1313 HHKEIERLLACHA
+1313 HQKEIEHLLACHA

-1355 KELQGAKD
+1355 KELQRTKD
-1363 ALAVSKIREETLQN
+1363 ALAVSKIREEALQN

-1440 ERWKRLAQGRTKEL
+1440 ERWRRLAHGRAKEL
-1454 EVFRLEL
+1454 DAFRLEL

-1486 TTHTYLPLRS
+1486 TTHTYLPLQS

>member
-13 QFEQFLKESVS
+13 QFEQFMKESVS

-30 GTSTRHP
+30 GSSTKP
-37 SVLDSLGQAPVRPV
+37 SSVLDSLGKAPVRPV

-62 DDDDREEGPEK
+62 DDDDSEEG
-73 ATKRRFTKIKKSQAV
+73 T
-88 DPQVESRHRESPPRV
+88 
-103 PVKPTPK
+103 
-110 PRSKALDR
+110 
-118 VSQLSNQRA
+118 
-127 SHNTSPEHDAVNE
+127 
-140 KMLSPD
+140 
-146 HSYSLEEQRVS
+146 
-157 EEDSCCVPSPAPD
+157 
-170 NPSSTSGHKS
+170 
-180 PIHSGSDELSR
+180 
-191 EDGMSSTGKSFLKS
+191 GMSSTGKSFLKS
-205 LRKTPSIKEVDEEQ
+205 TRKTPSIKEVDEEQ
-219 PKELFLEDEG
+219 SNDLFLEDER
-229 NRDQVIFS
+229 NRDLVIFS

-242 PEDSVMVS
+242 SEVPT
-250 GMVSSAGV
+250 AGA
-258 LGLDTLDEDEN
+258 LHLDQLDENDN
-269 IRFLSNLKKES
+269 TRFLSNLKKEF
-280 SSSIDYPRVNQEQE
+280 SSSIDYSRLNQEQE
-294 PSTPTSPQRREEMDS
+294 QFTPTSPQRREEMDS
-309 TNEEEQRN
+309 TNEEEQRE
-317 NKDSAASPAYSEDF
+317 NKDTAGSPAYSEDF

-337 KSDEVP
+337 KSDEGL
-343 QEKKPERQ
+343 QEKKPERH

-376 LAPGKEKWPGI
+376 LAAGKEKCPDT
-387 KQTEMPALEPAVQSY
+387 KQAVRTALEPAVQSY
-402 GQSGGSEMEALQE
+402 GQSGGSEIEALQE
-415 AYRQISSSAGEC
+415 AYRQINSSAGEC
-427 EDKRAEGSRTP
+427 EDGRAEAGRTP
-438 FSLSTLQP
+438 LSLSSLQP
-446 ASTVESDLPTAEELM
+446 VSTVESDLPTAEELM
-461 RPIGPGSGFTC
+461 RPIGPDSVFTR
-472 GFSLQPIIGAVP
+472 GFSLQPISEAVP
-484 QGSENHSP
+484 RGSKNHSP
-492 LRMSSDG
+492 LRISSDD
-499 SPFSSANEGCGGGNA
+499 SPFSSTNEGCGGGIKA
-514 AGLTGEDHPASLQYT
+514 SLTGEEHPASLQYT

-543 QDSFSVEP
+543 QDSSSVEP

-558 RQVPARNNAFASAHS
+558 RQVPARTNAFASASS

-580 ARAKKPESRPLP
+580 TRAKKPETRLLP
-592 RAPAPSRTSQ
+592 RGPATSRTGQ

-608 PLTQRKTQNQPP
+608 PLTQRKAQNQTPQ
-620 KKTQNL
+620 KTPNL

-634 LDTSLELSSE
+634 LDTSLRLSSE
-644 LVASVQSFA
+644 LVTSVQSFA
-653 TFLQHQVEASSLRDN
+653 TFLQHQVEAS
-668 IPPRAD
+668 

-683 HQVMQEKMDSGS
+683 REVMQENMDVGMP
-695 TFQQERSSLE
+695 FQQERSSLE

-710 LAQKERELHLREE
+710 LAQKERELHLRET
-723 QLREEHKQE
+723 QLQEEHKQE
-732 LAALRQENYVLQ
+732 LAALRLENYTLQ
-744 SKLHRAEEASNM
+744 SKLHRAEEASNG

-836 SIQRTVGGRSIADQS
+836 SFQRTVAGRSTADQS
-851 FNIADLTNQVQAAQ
+851 FSIAELTSQVQSAQ

-890 MMRKERDLA
+890 MVRKERDFA
-899 RVQTVCTSGDKGFE
+899 RVQAVCTSGDKGFE
-913 LKMLQ
+913 LKVLQ
-918 EKHREEVTELKKR
+918 EKHREEVADMKKR

-941 LDKDAAR
+941 LDKDASR
-948 LRAATTETQMLTEQ
+948 LRAATAETQRLTEQ

-980 AKERAGEAKRI
+980 TKERAGEAKRI
-991 QDLERQLK
+991 QDMERQLK

-1014 ALILAAASTGT
+1014 ALILAAASAGA
-1025 EDNGLDVRPPTAPH
+1025 EVGGLDVHSSTAPQ
-1039 SSKTAALLERRVHR
+1039 SSQTAALLERRVHR

-1067 SLRTMEQEYHRIKLQ
+1067 SLRAMEQQYHRIKLQ
-1082 YEQQISDLE
+1082 YEQQITDLE

-1102 VISSELSTSQTQGL
+1102 AISSELSESQTQRL
-1116 KAEMEEVK
+1116 KAELEEVK
-1124 KAYQKQGSSLKAEV
+1124 MAHQKQESTLLAEV

-1145 RQAQSL
+1145 RQAQAL
-1151 TQADKPA
+1151 TQTDKPA
-1158 RSPSRHQLHAE
+1158 RSPSRHQLNAE

-1204 RTMLSGPGFDR
+1204 KTMLTGPGLDR
-1215 AANEPK
+1215 DEPK
-1221 RHLGTA
+1221 RHLGSA
-1227 KEPKKPAAETFP
+1227 KEPKKNAAETFP

-1266 LRIRLE
+1266 LRMRLE
-1272 QLEMQKEQEKASLQA
+1272 QLEIHRDQEKVSLQS
-1287 AVAHAQSQLL
+1287 AVTHAQNQLL
-1297 RIQEQNAEQ
+1297 RIQEQNSEQ

-1313 HHKEIERLLACHA
+1313 HQREIERLLACHA

-1337 TNQVNT
+1337 SNQVNT
-1343 QEIIVQHLQGQV
+1343 QEIILQHLQGQV
-1355 KELQGAKD
+1355 KELKGTKD

-1408 SMELRYNQ
+1408 SMELRYHQ

-1440 ERWKRLAQGRTKEL
+1440 ERWRRLAHGRAKEL
-1454 EVFRLEL
+1454 DAFRLEL

-1475 VVIPVPEHTST
+1475 VVIPIPEHTST
-1486 TTHTYLPLRS
+1486 ITHTYLPLRS

>member
-30 GTSTRHP
+30 GTSTSRP
-37 SVLDSLGQAPVRPV
+37 SVLDGLGQAPVRPV
-51 KKASVS
+51 KKTSVS

-62 DDDDREEGPEK
+62 DDEDSEEG
-73 ATKRRFTKIKKSQAV
+73 Q
-88 DPQVESRHRESPPRV
+88 
-103 PVKPTPK
+103 
-110 PRSKALDR
+110 
-118 VSQLSNQRA
+118 
-127 SHNTSPEHDAVNE
+127 
-140 KMLSPD
+140 
-146 HSYSLEEQRVS
+146 
-157 EEDSCCVPSPAPD
+157 
-170 NPSSTSGHKS
+170 
-180 PIHSGSDELSR
+180 
-191 EDGMSSTGKSFLKS
+191 GMSSTGRSFLKS

-219 PKELFLEDEG
+219 SNELFLENEG
-229 NRDQVIFS
+229 NRDRVIFS

-242 PEDSVMVS
+242 PEDTVMVS
-250 GMVSSAGV
+250 GMEHISSTGA

-269 IRFLSNLKKES
+269 TRFLSNLKKES
-280 SSSIDYPRVNQEQE
+280 SSSIDYSTVNQEQD
-294 PSTPTSPQRREEMDS
+294 PSTPTSPQSVPFRREEMDS
-309 TNEEEQRN
+309 QNEEGQRN
-317 NKDSAASPAYSEDF
+317 NKDSLASPAYSEDF

-337 KSDEVP
+337 KSDEGP

-362 LNSTDGALPPAVPS
+362 LNSTDGALPPSVPS
-376 LAPGKEKWPGI
+376 LPPRKEKWPDV
-387 KQTEMPALEPAVQSY
+387 KQTETPALEPAVQSY

-427 EDKRAEGSRTP
+427 EDKPAEGSRTP
-438 FSLSTLQP
+438 LSLSTLQP

-461 RPIGPGSGFTC
+461 RPIGPDTGFTR
-472 GFSLQPIIGAVP
+472 GFSLQPIIEAVP
-484 QGSENHSP
+484 RGSENHSP
-492 LRMSSDG
+492 LKMSSDG

-514 AGLTGEDHPASLQYT
+514 ALEGHPGSLQYT
-529 QKSIAE
+529 QKSIAD

-543 QDSFSVEP
+543 QDSSSIEP

-558 RQVPARNNAFASAHS
+558 RQVPARNNVFTSAFS

-580 ARAKKPESRPLP
+580 ARAKKPDSRPLP

-608 PLTQRKTQNQPP
+608 PLTQRKTLNQPP

-634 LDTSLELSSE
+634 LDTSLRLSSE

-653 TFLQHQVEASSLRDN
+653 TFLQHQVEASSLEDN

-674 RITPEAVTG
+674 GITPEAVTG
-683 HQVMQEKMDSGS
+683 HQVIQEKMDGGS

-705 RFRLQ
+705 RLRLQ
-710 LAQKERELHLREE
+710 LAKRERELHLREE
-723 QLREEHKQE
+723 QLQVQHKQE
-732 LAALRQENYVLQ
+732 LASLRQETYVLQ
-744 SKLHRAEEASNM
+744 SKLHRAEESSNK

-836 SIQRTVGGRSIADQS
+836 SIQRTVGVRSISDQS
-851 FNIADLTNQVQAAQ
+851 FNVAELTSQVQAAQ
-865 KKEERLQDEIHR
+865 KKEERLQNEIHR

-899 RVQTVCTSGDKGFE
+899 RLQADCTSGDKGFE

-948 LRAATTETQMLTEQ
+948 LRAATAETQMLTEQ

-980 AKERAGEAKRI
+980 AKERACEAKRI

-1025 EDNGLDVRPPTAPH
+1025 EDNGLDVRPPAAPH
-1039 SSKTAALLERRVHR
+1039 SSQTAALLERRVHR

-1067 SLRTMEQEYHRIKLQ
+1067 SLRTMEQQYHRIKLQ

-1091 QRLAEKNQNNQ
+1091 QRLAENSQNNR
-1102 VISSELSTSQTQGL
+1102 VISSEFSESQTQGL
-1116 KAEMEEVK
+1116 KAELEEVK
-1124 KAYQKQGSSLKAEV
+1124 KAYQQQESSLKAEV

-1145 RQAQSL
+1145 CQAQ
-1151 TQADKPA
+1151 TQTDKPA

-1183 SSKSRTIQELSRTVE
+1183 SSKISTIKELSRTVE

-1215 AANEPK
+1215 ASNEPK
-1221 RHLGTA
+1221 RHLGAA

-1266 LRIRLE
+1266 LRTRLE
-1272 QLEMQKEQEKASLQA
+1272 QLEIQREQEKASLQA
-1287 AVAHAQSQLL
+1287 AVAHAQSQLF

-1306 LASVKAE
+1306 FASVKAD
-1313 HHKEIERLLACHA
+1313 HQKETERLMACHA

-1343 QEIIVQHLQGQV
+1343 QSIIVQHLQGQV
-1355 KELQGAKD
+1355 KELQGVKD

-1383 EELKQAKEAHSPELR
+1383 EELKLAKESHSPELR

-1440 ERWKRLAQGRTKEL
+1440 ERWKRLAQGKAKEL

-1475 VVIPVPEHTST
+1475 VVIPAPEHTSAS
-1486 TTHTYLPLRS
+1486 THAYLPLQS

>member
-1 MAHRLTKEELDQ
+1 MAHRLNKEELDQ
-13 QFEQFLKESVS
+13 QFEQFMKESVS

-30 GTSTRHP
+30 GSSTKHA
-37 SVLDSLGQAPVRPV
+37 SVLDSLGKAPVRPV

-62 DDDDREEGPEK
+62 DDDDSEEG
-73 ATKRRFTKIKKSQAV
+73 T
-88 DPQVESRHRESPPRV
+88 
-103 PVKPTPK
+103 
-110 PRSKALDR
+110 
-118 VSQLSNQRA
+118 
-127 SHNTSPEHDAVNE
+127 
-140 KMLSPD
+140 
-146 HSYSLEEQRVS
+146 
-157 EEDSCCVPSPAPD
+157 
-170 NPSSTSGHKS
+170 
-180 PIHSGSDELSR
+180 
-191 EDGMSSTGKSFLKS
+191 GMSSTGKSFLKS
-205 LRKTPSIKEVDEEQ
+205 MRKTPSIKEVDEEQ
-219 PKELFLEDEG
+219 PKELFLEDER
-229 NRDQVIFS
+229 NRDLVIFS

-242 PEDSVMVS
+242 PE
-250 GMVSSAGV
+250 GAIQ
-258 LGLDTLDEDEN
+258 LDLLDEEDN
-269 IRFLSNLKKES
+269 TRFLSNLKKES
-280 SSSIDYPRVNQEQE
+280 SSSIDYSRLNQEQE
-294 PSTPTSPQRREEMDS
+294 TSTPTSPQRREEMDS
-309 TNEEEQRN
+309 TNEEQRK
-317 NKDSAASPAYSEDF
+317 NKETAASPAYSEDF
-331 EEEASE
+331 EEQASE
-337 KSDEVP
+337 KSDEGL
-343 QEKKPERQ
+343 QEKKPERH

-376 LAPGKEKWPGI
+376 LVAGKEKCPDT
-387 KQTEMPALEPAVQSY
+387 KQAVRTALEPAVQSY
-402 GQSGGSEMEALQE
+402 GQSGGSEIEALQE
-415 AYRQISSSAGEC
+415 AYRQINSSAGEC
-427 EDKRAEGSRTP
+427 EDGRAEAGRTHL
-438 FSLSTLQP
+438 SLSSLQP
-446 ASTVESDLPTAEELM
+446 VSTVESDLPTAEELM
-461 RPIGPGSGFTC
+461 RPIGPDSVFTR
-472 GFSLQPIIGAVP
+472 GFSLQPISEAVP
-484 QGSENHSP
+484 RGSINHSP
-492 LRMSSDG
+492 LRISSDD
-499 SPFSSANEGCGGGNA
+499 SPFSSTNEGCGGLNKA
-514 AGLTGEDHPASLQYT
+514 SLTAEEHPASLQYT
-529 QKSIAE
+529 QKNIAE

-543 QDSFSVEP
+543 QDSSSVEP

-558 RQVPARNNAFASAHS
+558 RQVPARTNASASS

-580 ARAKKPESRPLP
+580 TRAKKPESRLLP
-592 RAPAPSRTSQ
+592 RGPATSRTGQ

-608 PLTQRKTQNQPP
+608 PLTQRKAQNQTP
-620 KKTQNL
+620 KKNPNL
-626 SQTQTVKG
+626 TQTLTAKG
-634 LDTSLELSSE
+634 LDTSLRLSSE
-644 LVASVQSFA
+644 LVTSVQSFS
-653 TFLQHQVEASSLRDN
+653 TFLQHQVEAS
-668 IPPRAD
+668 

-683 HQVMQEKMDSGS
+683 HEVMQENMDGGMS
-695 TFQQERSSLE
+695 FQQERSSLE

-710 LAQKERELHLREE
+710 LAQKERELHLRET
-723 QLREEHKQE
+723 QLQVEHKQE
-732 LAALRQENYVLQ
+732 LAALRQENYTLQ
-744 SKLHRAEEASNM
+744 SKLHHAEEASNR

-771 KLKLIEKEMKEQET
+771 KLKLMEKEMKEQET

-836 SIQRTVGGRSIADQS
+836 SFQRIVGERSFAEQSFSIAE
-851 FNIADLTNQVQAAQ
+851 LTSQVQAAQ
-865 KKEERLQDEIHR
+865 KNEERLQDEIHR

-899 RVQTVCTSGDKGFE
+899 RVQAVCTSGDKGFE

-918 EKHREEVTELKKR
+918 EKHREEVAEMKKR

-941 LDKDAAR
+941 LNKDASR
-948 LRAATTETQMLTEQ
+948 LRAATAETQRLTEQ

-980 AKERAGEAKRI
+980 TKERAGEAKRI

-1014 ALILAAASTGT
+1014 ALILAAASAGA
-1025 EDNGLDVRPPTAPH
+1025 EVSGLDVHPAAAPQ
-1039 SSKTAALLERRVHR
+1039 SSQTLALLERRVHR

-1067 SLRTMEQEYHRIKLQ
+1067 SLRAMEQQYHRIKLQ
-1082 YEQQISDLE
+1082 YEQQITDLE

-1102 VISSELSTSQTQGL
+1102 AISSELSESQTQRL
-1116 KAEMEEVK
+1116 KAELEEVK
-1124 KAYQKQGSSLKAEV
+1124 MAHQKQKSTLQAEV

-1145 RQAQSL
+1145 LQAQAL
-1151 TQADKPA
+1151 TQTDKPV
-1158 RSPSRHQLHAE
+1158 RSPSRHQLNAE

-1204 RTMLSGPGFDR
+1204 KTMLTGPCFDR
-1215 AANEPK
+1215 DEPK
-1221 RHLGTA
+1221 RHLGLA
-1227 KEPKKPAAETFP
+1227 KEPKKNAADTFP

-1266 LRIRLE
+1266 LRMRLE
-1272 QLEMQKEQEKASLQA
+1272 QLEINRDQEKVSLQA
-1287 AVAHAQSQLL
+1287 AVTHAENQLL
-1297 RIQEQNAEQ
+1297 RIQEQNSEQ

-1313 HHKEIERLLACHA
+1313 HQREIERLLACHA

-1337 TNQVNT
+1337 TNQMNT

-1355 KELQGAKD
+1355 KELKGTKD

-1408 SMELRYNQ
+1408 SMEFRYHQ

-1440 ERWKRLAQGRTKEL
+1440 ERWRRLAHGRAKEL
-1454 EVFRLEL
+1454 DAFRLEL

-1475 VVIPVPEHTST
+1475 VVIPIPKHTSSI
-1486 TTHTYLPLRS
+1486 THTYLPLRY

>member
-1 MAHRLTKEELDQ
+1 
-13 QFEQFLKESVS
+13 
-24 DDSVDL
+24 
-30 GTSTRHP
+30 
-37 SVLDSLGQAPVRPV
+37 
-51 KKASVS
+51 
-57 VPWWQ
+57 
-62 DDDDREEGPEK
+62 
-73 ATKRRFTKIKKSQAV
+73 
-88 DPQVESRHRESPPRV
+88 
-103 PVKPTPK
+103 
-110 PRSKALDR
+110 
-118 VSQLSNQRA
+118 
-127 SHNTSPEHDAVNE
+127 
-140 KMLSPD
+140 MLSPD

-180 PIHSGSDELSR
+180 PIHSGSDELSVESDASDSVER

>member
-30 GTSTRHP
+30 GTRHT

-62 DDDDREEGPEK
+62 DDDYSEEGP
-73 ATKRRFTKIKKSQAV
+73 
-88 DPQVESRHRESPPRV
+88 
-103 PVKPTPK
+103 
-110 PRSKALDR
+110 
-118 VSQLSNQRA
+118 
-127 SHNTSPEHDAVNE
+127 
-140 KMLSPD
+140 
-146 HSYSLEEQRVS
+146 
-157 EEDSCCVPSPAPD
+157 
-170 NPSSTSGHKS
+170 
-180 PIHSGSDELSR
+180 
-191 EDGMSSTGKSFLKS
+191 GMSSTGKSFLKS
-205 LRKTPSIKEVDEEQ
+205 LRKTPSIKEVDEEHS
-219 PKELFLEDEG
+219 KELFLEDEG

-242 PEDSVMVS
+242 PEDSVIVS
-250 GMVSSAGV
+250 GMVSSTRV

-269 IRFLSNLKKES
+269 IRFLSNLGKES

-294 PSTPTSPQRREEMDS
+294 PSTLTSPQRREEMDS
-309 TNEEEQRN
+309 TNEEGQRN

-337 KSDEVP
+337 KSDKVP
-343 QEKKPERQ
+343 QEKKPVRQ

-376 LAPGKEKWPGI
+376 LAPRTEKWPDI
-387 KQTEMPALEPAVQSY
+387 KQTEMPSLEPAVQSY

-438 FSLSTLQP
+438 LSLSTLQP
-446 ASTVESDLPTAEELM
+446 ASTMESDLPTAEELM
-461 RPIGPGSGFTC
+461 CPIGPDSEFTR
-472 GFSLQPIIGAVP
+472 GFSLHPIIEAVP
-484 QGSENHSP
+484 RGSENHSP
-492 LRMSSDG
+492 LKMSSDG

-514 AGLTGEDHPASLQYT
+514 AGLTREEHPASLQYT

-543 QDSFSVEP
+543 QDSSSMEP

-558 RQVPARNNAFASAHS
+558 RQVPARNNAFASGYS

-580 ARAKKPESRPLP
+580 ARSKKPESRPLL
-592 RAPAPSRTSQ
+592 RAPAPSRTNQ

-608 PLTQRKTQNQPP
+608 PLTQRKTQNQRP
-620 KKTQNL
+620 KQTQTL

-634 LDTSLELSSE
+634 LDTRLGPSSE

-653 TFLQHQVEASSLRDN
+653 TFLQHQVEASSLQDN

-674 RITPEAVTG
+674 RITSEAVTG
-683 HQVMQEKMDSGS
+683 HQVMHEKVDSGP

-723 QLREEHKQE
+723 QLQEEHKQE

-744 SKLHRAEEASNM
+744 SKLHRAEEASNK

-795 KLYLQMKALQAQS
+795 KLYLQIKALQAQS

-822 LTELALTRDRLNMN
+822 LTELALTRDRLNLH
-836 SIQRTVGGRSIADQS
+836 SIQRTIGGRNIADQS
-851 FNIADLTNQVQAAQ
+851 FNIADLTSQVQAAQ
-865 KKEERLQDEIHR
+865 KNEQRLQDEIHR
-877 LKQEKQALHVDLE
+877 LKQEKQALHVDLD

-899 RVQTVCTSGDKGFE
+899 RVQAVYTSGDKGFE

-948 LRAATTETQMLTEQ
+948 LRAATAETQMLTEQ
-962 VEKLKMEVSKRA
+962 VEKLKMEVTKRA

-1025 EDNGLDVRPPTAPH
+1025 EDNGLDLRPPTAPH
-1039 SSKTAALLERRVHR
+1039 SSQTAALLERRVHR

-1102 VISSELSTSQTQGL
+1102 VISSEMSASQTQGL
-1116 KAEMEEVK
+1116 NAEMEKVK
-1124 KAYQKQGSSLKAEV
+1124 KAYEKQESSLKAEV

-1204 RTMLSGPGFDR
+1204 KTMLSGPGLDR
-1215 AANEPK
+1215 VANETK
-1221 RHLGTA
+1221 RHFGTA
-1227 KEPKKPAAETFP
+1227 KEPRKPAAETFP

-1266 LRIRLE
+1266 LRMRLE
-1272 QLEMQKEQEKASLQA
+1272 QLEIQKEQEKASLQA
-1287 AVAHAQSQLL
+1287 AVTHAQSQIL

-1313 HHKEIERLLACHA
+1313 HHKEIERLLASHA
-1326 LEHSSSKVAEL
+1326 LEHSSSKVVEL
-1337 TNQVNT
+1337 RNQVNT
-1343 QEIIVQHLQGQV
+1343 QEIIVQHLKGQV
-1355 KELQGAKD
+1355 KELQGAED

-1408 SMELRYNQ
+1408 SMELRYTQ

-1440 ERWKRLAQGRTKEL
+1440 ERWKRLSQGRAKEL

-1475 VVIPVPEHTST
+1475 VVIPIPEHTST

>member
-13 QFEQFLKESVS
+13 QFEQFLRESVS

-30 GTSTRHP
+30 GTRHP

-62 DDDDREEGPEK
+62 DDDD
-73 ATKRRFTKIKKSQAV
+73 
-88 DPQVESRHRESPPRV
+88 
-103 PVKPTPK
+103 
-110 PRSKALDR
+110 
-118 VSQLSNQRA
+118 
-127 SHNTSPEHDAVNE
+127 
-140 KMLSPD
+140 
-146 HSYSLEEQRVS
+146 S
-157 EEDSCCVPSPAPD
+157 EEVP
-170 NPSSTSGHKS
+170 
-180 PIHSGSDELSR
+180 
-191 EDGMSSTGKSFLKS
+191 GKSFLKS

-250 GMVSSAGV
+250 GMVSGASV
-258 LGLDTLDEDEN
+258 LGLDTLDVDEN
-269 IRFLSNLKKES
+269 TRFLSNLKKES
-280 SSSIDYPRVNQEQE
+280 SSSIDYPRLNQEQE
-294 PSTPTSPQRREEMDS
+294 PFTPTSPQRREETDS
-309 TNEEEQRN
+309 TNEEGQRN

-331 EEEASE
+331 EEEVSE
-337 KSDEVP
+337 KCDEVP

-376 LAPGKEKWPGI
+376 LAPGKENWPDI
-387 KQTEMPALEPAVQSY
+387 KQTETSALEPAVKSY

-415 AYRQISSSAGEC
+415 AYRQISSSAGEY

-438 FSLSTLQP
+438 LSLSTLQP

-461 RPIGPGSGFTC
+461 RPIGPDSGFTR
-472 GFSLQPIIGAVP
+472 GFSLQPIIEAVP
-484 QGSENHSP
+484 RGSKNHSP

-514 AGLTGEDHPASLQYT
+514 AGLTGEEHPASLQYT
-529 QKSIAE
+529 QRSIAE
-535 EIKRLMQE
+535 EIKRLMHE
-543 QDSFSVEP
+543 QDSSSVEQ

-558 RQVPARNNAFASAHS
+558 RQVPARNNAFASAYS

-580 ARAKKPESRPLP
+580 ARAKKPESRPLS

-602 AAKPPS
+602 AAEPPS

-634 LDTSLELSSE
+634 LDTSLGLSNE

-653 TFLQHQVEASSLRDN
+653 TFLQHQVESSSLRDN

-683 HQVMQEKMDSGS
+683 HQVMQEKIDGGS

-710 LAQKERELHLREE
+710 LAQKERDLHLREE
-723 QLREEHKQE
+723 QLREQHKQE
-732 LAALRQENYVLQ
+732 LVALRQENYVLQ
-744 SKLHRAEEASNM
+744 SKLHRAEEASNK
-756 RKWSFGEASDPVTEE
+756 RKWSFGEASGPVTEE

-795 KLYLQMKALQAQS
+795 KLYLQMKALQGQS

-836 SIQRTVGGRSIADQS
+836 SIQRTVGGRPFANQS
-851 FNIADLTNQVQAAQ
+851 FNIAELTSQVQAAQ

-899 RVQTVCTSGDKGFE
+899 RLQADCTSGDKGFE

-948 LRAATTETQMLTEQ
+948 LRAATAETQRLTEQ

-991 QDLERQLK
+991 QDLEQQLK

-1025 EDNGLDVRPPTAPH
+1025 EDNGLDVRSPTAPH
-1039 SSKTAALLERRVHR
+1039 SSQTAALLERRVHR

-1067 SLRTMEQEYHRIKLQ
+1067 SLRTMEQQYHRIKLQ

-1091 QRLAEKNQNNQ
+1091 QRLAEKSQNNQ
-1102 VISSELSTSQTQGL
+1102 VISSELSESQTQGL
-1116 KAEMEEVK
+1116 KAELEEVK
-1124 KAYQKQGSSLKAEV
+1124 KAHQKQESSLKAEV

-1145 RQAQSL
+1145 HQAQSL

-1169 AAQATRIERLTQEL
+1169 AAQGTRIERLNQEL

-1204 RTMLSGPGFDR
+1204 RTILSGPGFDR
-1215 AANEPK
+1215 TTNEPK
-1221 RHLGTA
+1221 RHLGAA

-1266 LRIRLE
+1266 LRTRLE
-1272 QLEMQKEQEKASLQA
+1272 QLEIQREQEKSSLQA

-1297 RIQEQNAEQ
+1297 RFQEQNAEQ

-1363 ALAVSKIREETLQN
+1363 ALVLSKIREETLQN

-1383 EELKQAKEAHSPELR
+1383 EELKQAKEAHSPELK
-1398 HFTSLEQKIQ
+1398 HFTILEQKIQ

-1440 ERWKRLAQGRTKEL
+1440 ERWKRLAQGRAKEL

-1475 VVIPVPEHTST
+1475 VVIPVPEHTSS

>member
-62 DDDDREEGPEK
+62 DDDGSEEGPEK

-88 DPQVESRHRESPPRV
+88 DPQVESRHRESPPLV
-103 PVKPTPK
+103 PIKPTPK
-110 PRSKALDR
+110 PHSKALDR

-127 SHNTSPEHDAVNE
+127 SHNKSPEHDAVNE
-140 KMLSPD
+140 KMLSPN

-170 NPSSTSGHKS
+170 NTSSTSGHKS
-180 PIHSGSDELSR
+180 PIHTDSDELSVESDASHSVEM

-337 KSDEVP
+337 KSNEVP

-376 LAPGKEKWPGI
+376 LAPRKEKWPDI
-387 KQTEMPALEPAVQSY
+387 KQTEMPASEPAVQSY

-461 RPIGPGSGFTC
+461 RPIGPDSGFTR

-514 AGLTGEDHPASLQYT
+514 AGLTGEEHPASLQYT

-592 RAPAPSRTSQ
+592 RAPAASRTSQ

-626 SQTQTVKG
+626 NQTQTVKG
-634 LDTSLELSSE
+634 LELSSE

-683 HQVMQEKMDSGS
+683 HQVMQEKMDGGS

-732 LAALRQENYVLQ
+732 FAALRQENYVLQ

-899 RVQTVCTSGDKGFE
+899 RVQVVCTSGDKGFE

-918 EKHREEVTELKKR
+918 EKHQEELTELKKR

-974 NEQQRK
+974 NEQPRK

-1039 SSKTAALLERRVHR
+1039 
-1053 LEAELEGRDEAAKR
+1053 
-1067 SLRTMEQEYHRIKLQ
+1067 
-1082 YEQQISDLE
+1082 
-1091 QRLAEKNQNNQ
+1091 QNNQ
-1102 VISSELSTSQTQGL
+1102 VISSELSASQTQGL

-1124 KAYQKQGSSLKAEV
+1124 KVYQKQEISLKAEV

-1145 RQAQSL
+1145 RQAQLL

-1221 RHLGTA
+1221 RHFGTA

-1272 QLEMQKEQEKASLQA
+1272 QLEIQKEQEKASLQA
-1287 AVAHAQSQLL
+1287 AVVHAQSQIL
-1297 RIQEQNAEQ
+1297 RYRQ
-1306 LASVKAE
+1306 L
-1313 HHKEIERLLACHA
+1313 
-1326 LEHSSSKVAEL
+1326 
-1337 TNQVNT
+1337 
-1343 QEIIVQHLQGQV
+1343 G
-1355 KELQGAKD
+1355 
-1363 ALAVSKIREETLQN
+1363 
-1377 QLSKLL
+1377 LSKLL

-1433 QEQQGEV
+1433 QEQQGEL

-1486 TTHTYLPLRS
+1486 TSHIYLPLRS

>member
-30 GTSTRHP
+30 GTSTRHT

-62 DDDDREEGPEK
+62 DDDDSEEGPEK
-73 ATKRRFTKIKKSQAV
+73 APKRSFTKIKKSQAV
-88 DPQVESRHRESPPRV
+88 DPQVESRHRESPPLV
-103 PVKPTPK
+103 PIKPTPK

-118 VSQLSNQRA
+118 VMQLSSQRA
-127 SHNTSPEHDAVNE
+127 FHNTSPEHDAVNE

-146 HSYSLEEQRVS
+146 PSYSLEEQRVS
-157 EEDSCCVPSPAPD
+157 EEDSCCVPSPASD

-180 PIHSGSDELSR
+180 PIHSGSDKLSVESDASDSVER
-191 EDGMSSTGKSFLKS
+191 ADGKSFLKS

-219 PKELFLEDEG
+219 PKELFLEDKG

-269 IRFLSNLKKES
+269 IRFLSSLKKES

-309 TNEEEQRN
+309 TNEEGQRN

-362 LNSTDGALPPAVPS
+362 LNSMDGALPPAVPS
-376 LAPGKEKWPGI
+376 LAPGKEKWPDI
-387 KQTEMPALEPAVQSY
+387 KQTGTPALEPAVQSY

-438 FSLSTLQP
+438 LSLSTLQP
-446 ASTVESDLPTAEELM
+446 SSTVESDLPTAEELM
-461 RPIGPGSGFTC
+461 RPIGPDSGFTR
-472 GFSLQPIIGAVP
+472 GFSLHPIIEAVP
-484 QGSENHSP
+484 RGSENHSP

-499 SPFSSANEGCGGGNA
+499 SPFSSANEGCGGGSA
-514 AGLTGEDHPASLQYT
+514 AGLTGDEHPASLQYT

-543 QDSFSVEP
+543 QDSSSVEP

-558 RQVPARNNAFASAHS
+558 RQVPARNTAYS
-573 RKTPVPS
+573 RKTPVLS

-602 AAKPPS
+602 AAKSPS
-608 PLTQRKTQNQPP
+608 PLTQRKTQNQPL

-634 LDTSLELSSE
+634 LDTRLGPSSE
-644 LVASVQSFA
+644 LVA
-653 TFLQHQVEASSLRDN
+653 TFLQHQVEAISLWDN

-674 RITPEAVTG
+674 RITPKAVTG
-683 HQVMQEKMDSGS
+683 HQVMQENMDGGS

-723 QLREEHKQE
+723 QLREKHKQE

-744 SKLHRAEEASNM
+744 SKLHLAEEASNK

-836 SIQRTVGGRSIADQS
+836 SIQRTGARSIADQS
-851 FNIADLTNQVQAAQ
+851 FNIADLTSQVQAAQ
-865 KKEERLQDEIHR
+865 KKEERLLDEIHR

-899 RVQTVCTSGDKGFE
+899 RVQAVCTSGDKGFE

-948 LRAATTETQMLTEQ
+948 LRAATAETHMLTEQ

-974 NEQQRK
+974 SEQQRK

-1039 SSKTAALLERRVHR
+1039 SSQTAALLERRVHR
-1053 LEAELEGRDEAAKR
+1053 LEAELEGHDEAAKR
-1067 SLRTMEQEYHRIKLQ
+1067 SLRAMEQEYHRIKLQ

-1102 VISSELSTSQTQGL
+1102 VISSELSASQTQGL
-1116 KAEMEEVK
+1116 KAEMEQVK
-1124 KAYQKQGSSLKAEV
+1124 KAYQKQESSLKAEV

-1158 RSPSRHQLHAE
+1158 RSPSRHQLNAE

-1204 RTMLSGPGFDR
+1204 RTMLSGPGFER
-1215 AANEPK
+1215 ATNEHK

-1266 LRIRLE
+1266 FRMRLE
-1272 QLEMQKEQEKASLQA
+1272 QLEIQKEQEKASLQA
-1287 AVAHAQSQLL
+1287 AVARAQSQLL

-1337 TNQVNT
+1337 TSQVNT

-1383 EELKQAKEAHSPELR
+1383 EELKQAKESHSPELR

-1408 SMELRYNQ
+1408 SMELRYIQ

-1440 ERWKRLAQGRTKEL
+1440 ERWKRLAQGRAKEL

-1475 VVIPVPEHTST
+1475 VVIPIPEHTST

>member
-30 GTSTRHP
+30 GTRHT

-62 DDDDREEGPEK
+62 DDDYSEEGP
-73 ATKRRFTKIKKSQAV
+73 
-88 DPQVESRHRESPPRV
+88 
-103 PVKPTPK
+103 
-110 PRSKALDR
+110 
-118 VSQLSNQRA
+118 
-127 SHNTSPEHDAVNE
+127 
-140 KMLSPD
+140 
-146 HSYSLEEQRVS
+146 
-157 EEDSCCVPSPAPD
+157 
-170 NPSSTSGHKS
+170 
-180 PIHSGSDELSR
+180 
-191 EDGMSSTGKSFLKS
+191 GKSFLKS
-205 LRKTPSIKEVDEEQ
+205 LRKTPSIKEVDEEHS
-219 PKELFLEDEG
+219 KELFLEDEG

-242 PEDSVMVS
+242 PEDSVIVS
-250 GMVSSAGV
+250 GMVSSTRV

-269 IRFLSNLKKES
+269 IRFLSNLGKES

-294 PSTPTSPQRREEMDS
+294 PSTLTSPQRREEMDS
-309 TNEEEQRN
+309 TNEEGQRN

-337 KSDEVP
+337 KSDKVP
-343 QEKKPERQ
+343 QEKKPVRQ

-376 LAPGKEKWPGI
+376 LAPRTEKWPDI
-387 KQTEMPALEPAVQSY
+387 KQTEMPSLEPAVQSY

-438 FSLSTLQP
+438 LSLSTLQP
-446 ASTVESDLPTAEELM
+446 ASTMESDLPTAEELM
-461 RPIGPGSGFTC
+461 CPIGPDSEFTR
-472 GFSLQPIIGAVP
+472 GFSLHPIIEAVP
-484 QGSENHSP
+484 RGSENHSP
-492 LRMSSDG
+492 LKMSSDG

-514 AGLTGEDHPASLQYT
+514 AGLTREEHPASLQYT

-543 QDSFSVEP
+543 QDSSSMEP

-558 RQVPARNNAFASAHS
+558 RQVPARNNAFASGYS

-580 ARAKKPESRPLP
+580 ARSKKPESRPLL
-592 RAPAPSRTSQ
+592 RAPAPSRTNQ

-608 PLTQRKTQNQPP
+608 PLTQRKTQNQRP
-620 KKTQNL
+620 KQTQTL

-634 LDTSLELSSE
+634 LDTRLGPSSE

-653 TFLQHQVEASSLRDN
+653 TFLQHQVEASSLQDN

-674 RITPEAVTG
+674 RITSEAVTG
-683 HQVMQEKMDSGS
+683 HQVMHEKVDSGP

-723 QLREEHKQE
+723 QLQEEHKQE

-744 SKLHRAEEASNM
+744 SKLHRAEEASNK

-795 KLYLQMKALQAQS
+795 KLYLQIKALQAQS

-822 LTELALTRDRLNMN
+822 LTELALTRDRLNLH
-836 SIQRTVGGRSIADQS
+836 SIQRTIGGRNIADQS
-851 FNIADLTNQVQAAQ
+851 FNIADLTSQVQAAQ
-865 KKEERLQDEIHR
+865 KNEQRLQDEIHR
-877 LKQEKQALHVDLE
+877 LKQEKQALHVDLD

-899 RVQTVCTSGDKGFE
+899 RVQAVYTSGDKGFE

-948 LRAATTETQMLTEQ
+948 LRAATAETQMLTEQ
-962 VEKLKMEVSKRA
+962 VEKLKMEVTKRA

-1025 EDNGLDVRPPTAPH
+1025 EDNGLDLRPPTAPH
-1039 SSKTAALLERRVHR
+1039 SSQTAALLERRVHR

-1102 VISSELSTSQTQGL
+1102 VISSEMSASQTQGL
-1116 KAEMEEVK
+1116 NAEMEKVK
-1124 KAYQKQGSSLKAEV
+1124 KAYEKQESSLKAEV

-1204 RTMLSGPGFDR
+1204 KTMLSGPGLDR
-1215 AANEPK
+1215 VANETK
-1221 RHLGTA
+1221 RHFGTA
-1227 KEPKKPAAETFP
+1227 KEPRKPAAETFP

-1266 LRIRLE
+1266 LRMRLE
-1272 QLEMQKEQEKASLQA
+1272 QLEIQKEQEKASLQA
-1287 AVAHAQSQLL
+1287 AVTHAQSQIL

-1313 HHKEIERLLACHA
+1313 HHKEIERLLASHA
-1326 LEHSSSKVAEL
+1326 LEHSSSKVVEL
-1337 TNQVNT
+1337 RNQVNT
-1343 QEIIVQHLQGQV
+1343 QEIIVQHLKGQV
-1355 KELQGAKD
+1355 KELQGAED

-1408 SMELRYNQ
+1408 SMELRYTQ

-1440 ERWKRLAQGRTKEL
+1440 ERWKRLSQGRAKEL

-1475 VVIPVPEHTST
+1475 VVIPIPEHTST

>member
-30 GTSTRHP
+30 GTSARHP
-37 SVLDSLGQAPVRPV
+37 SVLDSLGKAPVRPV

-57 VPWWQ
+57 LPWWQ
-62 DDDDREEGPEK
+62 DDDDDSEEGP
-73 ATKRRFTKIKKSQAV
+73 
-88 DPQVESRHRESPPRV
+88 
-103 PVKPTPK
+103 
-110 PRSKALDR
+110 
-118 VSQLSNQRA
+118 
-127 SHNTSPEHDAVNE
+127 
-140 KMLSPD
+140 
-146 HSYSLEEQRVS
+146 
-157 EEDSCCVPSPAPD
+157 
-170 NPSSTSGHKS
+170 
-180 PIHSGSDELSR
+180 
-191 EDGMSSTGKSFLKS
+191 GMSSTGKSFLKS

-242 PEDSVMVS
+242 PEDSVMMS
-250 GMVSSAGV
+250 AMVSSADA

-269 IRFLSNLKKES
+269 TRFLSNLKKDS
-280 SSSIDYPRVNQEQE
+280 SSSVGYPRLNQEQE
-294 PSTPTSPQRREEMDS
+294 PSTPTSPQRIEEVDS
-309 TNEEEQRN
+309 TNEDGERK

-337 KSDEVP
+337 KSDEGP
-343 QEKKPERQ
+343 QEKKPERH

-362 LNSTDGALPPAVPS
+362 LNSTDGALPPSIPS
-376 LAPGKEKWPGI
+376 LAPGKEKWPDT
-387 KQTEMPALEPAVQSY
+387 KQTATAAMEPAVQSY
-402 GQSGGSEMEALQE
+402 GQSGGSEVEALQE

-438 FSLSTLQP
+438 LSLSTLQP

-461 RPIGPGSGFTC
+461 RPIGPDSGFTR
-472 GFSLQPIIGAVP
+472 GFSLQPIIEAVP
-484 QGSENHSP
+484 RGSENHSP
-492 LRMSSDG
+492 LRISSDG

-514 AGLTGEDHPASLQYT
+514 ATLTGEEHPASLQYT

-543 QDSFSVEP
+543 QDSSSMDP

-558 RQVPARNNAFASAHS
+558 RQVPARTNAFASACS
-573 RKTPVPS
+573 RKNPVPS

-592 RAPAPSRTSQ
+592 RAPAPNRTGQ

-608 PLTQRKTQNQPP
+608 PLTQRKAQNQPP
-620 KKTQNL
+620 KNTQNL
-626 SQTQTVKG
+626 NQTQTVKG
-634 LDTSLELSSE
+634 LDTSLRLSSE

-653 TFLQHQVEASSLRDN
+653 TFLQHQVEASSLQD
-668 IPPRAD
+668 IILPQAD

-683 HQVMQEKMDSGS
+683 HPVLQEKVDGSS
-695 TFQQERSSLE
+695 TFQKERSSLE

-710 LAQKERELHLREE
+710 LAEKERELHLREE
-723 QLREEHKQE
+723 QLREEHKRE

-744 SKLHRAEEASNM
+744 SKLHRAEEASNK

-808 KQNEEALFMENQRL
+808 KQNEESLFMENHRL
-822 LTELALTRDRLNMN
+822 LSELALTRDQLNMN
-836 SIQRTVGGRSIADQS
+836 NIQRTYGGRSIADHS
-851 FNIADLTNQVQAAQ
+851 FNVAELTSQVQAAQ

-899 RVQTVCTSGDKGFE
+899 RVQAVCTSGDKGFE

-918 EKHREEVTELKKR
+918 EKHREEVTDLKKR

-948 LRAATTETQMLTEQ
+948 LRAATAETQRLTEH

-1025 EDNGLDVRPPTAPH
+1025 EDNGLDVHPPTAPH
-1039 SSKTAALLERRVHR
+1039 SSQTAALLERRVHR

-1067 SLRTMEQEYHRIKLQ
+1067 SLRTMEQQYHRIKLQ

-1091 QRLAEKNQNNQ
+1091 QRLAEKCQNNQ
-1102 VISSELSTSQTQGL
+1102 AISSELSESQTQGL
-1116 KAEMEEVK
+1116 KIELEEVK
-1124 KAYQKQGSSLKAEV
+1124 KAYQKQESTLKAEV

-1215 AANEPK
+1215 AASEPK
-1221 RHLGTA
+1221 KHSGAT
-1227 KEPKKPAAETFP
+1227 KEGKKPAAETFP

-1266 LRIRLE
+1266 LRTRLE
-1272 QLEMQKEQEKASLQA
+1272 QLEIQREQEKASLQA
-1287 AVAHAQSQLL
+1287 AVTHAQSQLL
-1297 RIQEQNAEQ
+1297 RTQEQNAEQ
-1306 LASVKAE
+1306 LALVKAE
-1313 HHKEIERLLACHA
+1313 HHKEIEHLLACHA

-1343 QEIIVQHLQGQV
+1343 QEIIVQHLQGEV

-1363 ALAVSKIREETLQN
+1363 ALSVSKIREETLQN

-1440 ERWKRLAQGRTKEL
+1440 ERWKRLAQGRAKEL